1 MGNSQRYA
9 EVLTKVLRRVAIE
22 QPSLQDLKIRAV
34 CDSES
39 GQFLVI
45 GTGWNQTAWRDLILF
60 HAWLKDGKI
69 VVEDNNFEN
78 MMEMLL
84 EGGIVAEDLI
94 SVEEIVE
101 IDRSMN
107 RSMADVWDN
116 SEDDVY
122 AELLKK

>member
-9 EVLTKVLRRVAIE
+9 EVLTKVLRQVAIE

-34 CDSES
+34 CDVES

-94 SVEEIVE
+94 SVEEIEE

-116 SEDDVY
+116 SENDVY
-122 AELLKK
+122 AELLQK